1 MPFRIVY
8 SDITQLKVDAI
19 VNSTNRFYSGGGTGV
34 DSLVHLK
41 CGKALDDATDK
52 LPPLRLGEAKATPG
66 FDLPCRYIIHTSGP
80 KWRDS
85 HFLEISLLGSCYRNS
100 IQLARSLGC
109 RSIAFPLI
117 SSRSKHFPGA
127 IALSTAIDAIKEAL
141 QEYPEMEVMLAIM
154 GRWADRIPAGFFDR
168 LSAYVNETY
177 EPGLSETIA
186 MAAET
191 AAIPLREFKRS
202 PEDSGIVKEASIPEY
217 RLGVSEKKPSPV
229 QKTSAR
235 KTSRVTEAVEQVRS
249 VSPDLIKDL
258 IDNPTQKNLDKVEID
273 ENFAQMLNRLIEER
287 GTKTNDIKDALGI
300 SGAAVSKWRN
310 NQTNPEKNSV
320 FALAIFF
327 KLSLEETKDMLMKAG
342 FAINPS
348 SIQDVIL
355 SALIRD
361 GIYERPTID
370 ELMENLDLVPLPG
383 AVTD

>member
-8 SDITQLKVDAI
+8 SDITELKVDAI

-41 CGKALDDATDK
+41 CGKALDDATDR

-100 IQLARSLGC
+100 IQLAHSLGC

-117 SSRSKHFPGA
+117 SSHSKHFPGA

-191 AAIPLREFKRS
+191 AAIPLRE
-202 PEDSGIVKEASIPEY
+202 DSGIVKEAFIPEY

-287 GTKTNDIKDALGI
+287 GTKINDIKDALGY
-300 SGAAVSKWRN
+300 SDAAVFKLRKGQN
-310 NQTNPEKNSV
+310 NPAKLTV

-327 KLSLEETKDMLMKAG
+327 RLSLEETKDMLMKAG
-342 FAINPS
+342 FAVNPS